1 MQEVDL
7 ENMIAR
13 YPELVEPHLVL
24 VARQFGLNGK
34 RIDLLFRDGHGCK
47 LVVEVKIGTLCRA
60 DIGQLSEYCHYL
72 FKLDGLRP
80 RAMLVG
86 TWVTDEI
93 RGAAGFNG
101 FECRIL
107 SLDDLEKF
115 ASERGDADMLET
127 VRRQGSPGAGAK
139 TAAED
144 RDRPRTG
151 ASAASSSS
159 RSHPP
164 FRDVLARPSIADM
177 LRSVLADVAKGSVLS
192 AHEINSA
199 LLDAFPGT
207 PKGSILISDKCY
219 NITNRGLSANYDFR
233 IFEYLG
239 RGRYRYLGEGH
250 LYSGYVT
257 WKNERCGEWTNG
269 VLKKWDNW
277 PVR

>member
-7 ENMIAR
+7 ENMLAR

-24 VARQFGLNGK
+24 VARQFALNGK
-34 RIDLLFRDGHGCK
+34 RIDLLFRDGDGCK

-72 FKLDGLRP
+72 FELDGLRP
-80 RAMLVG
+80 RGMLVG

-101 FECRIL
+101 FGCRIL
-107 SLDDLEKF
+107 SLDDLEKI
-115 ASERGDADMLET
+115 ASERGDGDMLEA
-127 VRRQGSPGAGAK
+127 VRRRRSPGASAQP
-139 TAAED
+139 AED
-144 RDRPRTG
+144 RDRLRTG

-159 RSHPP
+159 RSRLPS
-164 FRDVLARPSIADM
+164 RDVPPKPSVADM
-177 LRSVLADVAKGSVLS
+177 LRSVLADVAKGSILS

-199 LLDAFPGT
+199 VLDAFPGT

-219 NITNRGLSANYDFR
+219 NITNKGLSANYDFR
-233 IFEYLG
+233 IFEYVG
-239 RGRYRYLGEGH
+239 RGRYRYLGEGYP
-250 LYSGYVT
+250 YSGFVT

-269 VLKKWDNW
+269 VLNKWDKW